1 MKIFLS
7 CTCDPDNVPENLR
20 EIYDYIREGKIS
32 GELTRRID
40 AAVQKALRNEEWR
53 SEYMKELLHDDDV
66 RRDAF
71 AEGIAEGKAAGK
83 AEGRSE
89 ERVDAVQRLL
99 IKGAEM
105 DFIQSLD
112 YSEEEIR
119 EAKSAMLT
127 TR

>member
-1 MKIFLS
+1 
-7 CTCDPDNVPENLR
+7 
-20 EIYDYIREGKIS
+20 
-32 GELTRRID
+32 
-40 AAVQKALRNEEWR
+40 
-53 SEYMKELLHDDDV
+53 MKELLHDDDV

-71 AEGIAEGKAAGK
+71 AEGIAKGKAAGKAEGK

-89 ERVDAVQRLL
+89 ERVNAVQRLL

-105 DFIQSLD
+105 DFIQSLE